1 MAELDDL
8 LEAPKQLKDSSLS
21 SFPSLG
27 RISIFAVD
35 SFTTI
40 DGSLPQRNALISN
53 SSEIKLVFYG
63 KLTIANDL
71 LHSKPQAELKVT
83 IGALSLITPDPEEQI
98 ITIFNIIEYPQFDPV
113 TLKHDIALVEVIKI
127 EIIVSGRISNYS
139 VK

>member
-1 MAELDDL
+1 
-8 LEAPKQLKDSSLS
+8 
-21 SFPSLG
+21 
-27 RISIFAVD
+27 
-35 SFTTI
+35 
-40 DGSLPQRNALISN
+40 
-53 SSEIKLVFYG
+53 
-63 KLTIANDL
+63 
-71 LHSKPQAELKVT
+71 VT